1 MKVVSRSV
9 EETRALGEELGRD
22 VLRAGDVVVLS
33 GELGTGKTALAQGV
47 GRGLEVDGP
56 VVSPTFTLVREYEG
70 RVRLC
75 HVDVYRLERLQEVH
89 ELGIEEQLEDS
100 VTLVEWGE
108 VVVAALPVERLE
120 VRLTAGGGP
129 DERIIE
135 LVLLGESWRSRSRM
149 LAEIV
154 ERRRP
159 DEDHHVPAGD
169 AAPTLDSGTLDSGP
183 DASAEPEA
191 D

>member
-1 MKVVSRSV
+1 MKVVTRSV

-22 VLRAGDVVVLS
+22 LLVAGDVVVLS
-33 GELGTGKTALAQGV
+33 GELGTGKTALAQGI
-47 GRGLEVDGP
+47 GRGLAVDGP

-75 HVDVYRLERLQEVH
+75 HVDIYRLERMQEIH

-100 VTLVEWGE
+100 VTLIEWGE
-108 VVVAALPVERLE
+108 VAATALPADRLE
-120 VRLTAGGGP
+120 VRITAGAGP

-135 LVLLGESWRSRSRM
+135 LVLLGESWRRRSRR

-154 ERRRP
+154 EGHRP
-159 DEDHHVPAGD
+159 DEDHHTP
-169 AAPTLDSGTLDSGP
+169 
-183 DASAEPEA
+183 ENPEA
-191 D
+191 

>member
-1 MKVVSRSV
+1 MKVVTRSV

-22 VLRAGDVVVLS
+22 VLVAGDVVVLT

-75 HVDVYRLERLQEVH
+75 HVDIYRLERMQEIH
-89 ELGIEEQLEDS
+89 DLGIEEQLEES
-100 VTLVEWGE
+100 VTLIEWGE
-108 VVVAALPVERLE
+108 VAVTALPADRLE
-120 VRLTAGGGP
+120 IRITAGAGP

-135 LVLLGESWRSRSRM
+135 LVLLGESWRRRSRR

-154 ERRRP
+154 EGHRP
-159 DEDHHVPAGD
+159 DEDHH
-169 AAPTLDSGTLDSGP
+169 SP
-183 DASAEPEA
+183 DTPEA
-191 D
+191 

>member
-1 MKVVSRSV
+1 MKVVTRSV

-22 VLRAGDVVVLS
+22 VLQAGDVVVLT

-47 GRGLEVDGP
+47 GRGLGVDGP

-75 HVDVYRLERLQEVH
+75 HVDIYRLERMQEVH
-89 ELGIEEQLEDS
+89 DLGIEEQLEEN
-100 VTLVEWGE
+100 VTLIEWGE
-108 VVVAALPVERLE
+108 VAANALPPDRLE
-120 VRLTAGGGP
+120 VRITAGAGP

-135 LVLLGESWRSRSRM
+135 LILLGESWRRRSRR

-154 ERRRP
+154 EGHRP
-159 DEDHHVPAGD
+159 DEDHR
-169 AAPTLDSGTLDSGP
+169 T
-183 DASAEPEA
+183 PETS
-191 D
+191 

>member
-1 MKVVSRSV
+1 MKVVTRSV
-9 EETRALGEELGRD
+9 DETRALGEELGRG

-75 HVDVYRLERLQEVH
+75 HVDVYRLERVQEIH
-89 ELGIEEQLEDS
+89 ELGIEEQMEES
-100 VTLVEWGE
+100 VTLIEWGE
-108 VVVAALPVERLE
+108 AVVSALPADRLE
-120 VRLTAGGGP
+120 VRLSAGAGP

-135 LVLLGESWRSRSRM
+135 LVLLGESWRNRSLR

-154 ERRRP
+154 ESRAP
-159 DEDHHVPAGD
+159 DEDHQAPAGGEPGD
-169 AAPTLDSGTLDSGP
+169 GQELE
-183 DASAEPEA
+183 AS
-191 D
+191 

>member
-9 EETRALGEELGRD
+9 EETRALGEELGRE
-22 VLRAGDVVVLS
+22 VLRPGDVVVLT

-75 HVDVYRLERLQEVH
+75 HVDVFRLERVQELH
-89 ELGIEEQLEDS
+89 ELGIEEQLDDS
-100 VTLVEWGE
+100 VTLIEWGE
-108 VVVAALPVERLE
+108 VAASALPQDRLE
-120 VRLTAGGGP
+120 VRLTAGAGR

-135 LVLLGESWRSRSRM
+135 LVLLGESWRRRSRR

-154 ERRRP
+154 EGHVS
-159 DEDHHVPAGD
+159 DEDHQ
-169 AAPTLDSGTLDSGP
+169 APG
-183 DASAEPEA
+183 AR
-191 D
+191 

>member
-9 EETRALGEELGRD
+9 EETRALGEELGRG

-75 HVDVYRLERLQEVH
+75 HVDVFRLERVQELH
-89 ELGIEEQLEDS
+89 ELGIEEQLDDS
-100 VTLVEWGE
+100 VTLIEWGE
-108 VVVAALPVERLE
+108 VAASALPQDRLE
-120 VRLTAGGGP
+120 VRLTAGAGP

-135 LVLLGESWRSRSRM
+135 LVLLGESWRRRSRR

-154 ERRRP
+154 EGHRP
-159 DEDHHVPAGD
+159 DEDHH
-169 AAPTLDSGTLDSGP
+169 T
-183 DASAEPEA
+183 PEA
-191 D
+191 

>member
-9 EETRALGEELGRD
+9 EETRALGEELGRE
-22 VLRAGDVVVLS
+22 VLRPGDVVVLT

-75 HVDVYRLERLQEVH
+75 HVDVFRLERVQELH
-89 ELGIEEQLEDS
+89 ELGIEEQLDDS
-100 VTLVEWGE
+100 VTLIEWGE
-108 VVVAALPVERLE
+108 VAASALPQDRLE
-120 VRLTAGGGP
+120 VRLTAGAGP

-135 LVLLGESWRSRSRM
+135 LVLLGESWRRRSRR

-154 ERRRP
+154 EGHVS
-159 DEDHHVPAGD
+159 DEDHQ
-169 AAPTLDSGTLDSGP
+169 APG
-183 DASAEPEA
+183 AR
-191 D
+191 